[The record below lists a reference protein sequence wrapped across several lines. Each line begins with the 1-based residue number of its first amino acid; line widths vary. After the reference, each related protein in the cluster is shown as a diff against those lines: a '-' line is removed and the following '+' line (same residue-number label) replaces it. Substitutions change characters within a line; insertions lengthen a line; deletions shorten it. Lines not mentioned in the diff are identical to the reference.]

1 MDVSAFSEVL
11 EFLLPQERA
20 AAAQSTAVSNL
31 AVVLLIAGI
40 FKKVRQM
47 YKIMAYGQ

>member
-20 AAAQSTAVSNL
+20 AAAQSAVINL
-31 AVVLLIAGI
+31 DIVLIAAI
-40 FKKVRQM
+40 FKSTQM
-47 YKIMAYGQ
+47 